1 MERAQR
7 TFLAL
12 SCTYLLSAVILQIA
26 NAKRRDVALW
36 FATGV
41 GGIVLSLLLKPG
53 RPLVWLGLLVVL
65 GPQMLSA
72 TKGDLV
78 RKNRLL
84 VIIDIAGLLSIV
96 GGLALAHRALTG

>member
-1 MERAQR
+1 MEQAQR
-7 TFLAL
+7 TFLVL
-12 SCTYLLSAVILQIA
+12 SGTYLLSAVLLQIVHS
-26 NAKRRDVALW
+26 KRRDIALW

-41 GGIVLSLLLKPG
+41 GGVVLSLLLKPG

-84 VIIDIAGLLSIV
+84 VVIDVAGLLSIV
-96 GGLALAHRALTG
+96 VGLALAHRALTG